1 MKVLITILIILPFL
15 FSCSGGI
22 DAENNQSTFPITA
35 LDSMPESEINVP
47 IQIDLKPIFS
57 LVEKKVDTVFSTPNW
72 PDGWVEA
79 DCATRYKYFFRR
91 SPFSISAS
99 GNELNISFTGN
110 YKMVGSTRVCIGSK
124 VLSIWTPPCKCG
136 FSEGD
141 RHVKIGFKS
150 SFNILPNHSLSM
162 KIDHAKPI
170 ALNKCT
176 ICFWQQDVTAQ
187 IMKQIQVQL
196 DLARKTLQDSF
207 RVVDLKPY
215 LQKAWDQL
223 NDVFAVGNLGY
234 FSLYP
239 RKIYIQNMDAQNDL
253 LNINIGITATPLV
266 SFEIPEVNEA
276 PVPELT
282 PAATKNNFNIYLDAV
297 LQYDSLSKIVNQY
310 LKGKRFD
317 FQEGFFKKHVVVQN
331 CQLSGNEDGRLKIKV
346 DFTGSH
352 KGIVSFVG
360 NPVYDSAQKAL
371 VVQNLHYDLQT
382 RDLLLKTAQWL
393 FNKRITDELTKY
405 TSFNLTQYYDT
416 ASKTLNTWLNKEWR
430 KGMNSSGSV
439 AELKLT
445 DVFVKP
451 QHLIIR
457 SNCTGNLTL
466 KINELNWSL

>member
-1 MKVLITILIILPFL
+1 MKALITFLILLPFL
-15 FSCSGGI
+15 ISCSGGI
-22 DAENNQSTFPITA
+22 DAEHNQSTYSVTA

-57 LVEKKVDTVFSTPNW
+57 LVENKVDTVFSTPNW
-72 PDGWVEA
+72 PEGWVEA
-79 DCATRYKYFFRR
+79 DCATRYKYFFHR

-99 GNELNISFTGN
+99 GNELNITFTGN
-110 YKMVGSTRVCIGSK
+110 YKMVGATRVCIADK
-124 VLSIWTPPCKCG
+124 ILSIWTPPCKCG
-136 FSEGD
+136 FTEGD
-141 RHVKIGFKS
+141 RQVKIGFKS
-150 SFNILPNHSLSM
+150 RFNILPRHSLSM
-162 KIDHAKPI
+162 KIDQAKPI

-176 ICFWQQDVTAQ
+176 ICFWQQDITAQ

-239 RKIYIQNMDAQNDL
+239 RKIYIQNMDAKDDL

-282 PAATKNNFNIYLDAV
+282 PAVTKNNFNIYLDAV

-310 LKGKRFD
+310 LKGKRFN
-317 FQEGFFKKHVVVQN
+317 FQEGFIKKYVVIQN

-346 DFTGSH
+346 DFSGSH
-352 KGIVSFVG
+352 KGIVYFVG
-360 NPVYDSAQKAL
+360 NPVYDSAQQSL
-371 VVQNLHYDLQT
+371 VVHNLHYDLQT
-382 RDLLLKTAQWL
+382 RDFLLKTAQWL
-393 FNKRITDELTKY
+393 YNKRIINELSKY
-405 TSFNLTQYYDT
+405 TSFNLSQYYDT

-430 KGMNSSGSV
+430 KGMQSSGSV

-466 KINELNWSL
+466 KINELNWAL

>member
-1 MKVLITILIILPFL
+1 MKVLVTILMFLPFL
-15 FSCSGGI
+15 ISCSGGI
-22 DAENNQSTFPITA
+22 DAENTQSTFPITD

-110 YKMVGSTRVCIGSK
+110 YKMVGSTRVCFGGK

-136 FSEGD
+136 FTECD
-141 RHVKIGFKS
+141 RQVKIGFKS
-150 SFNILPNHSLSM
+150 SFNIMPNHSLSM
-162 KIDHAKPI
+162 KIDQAKPT

-196 DLARKTLQDSF
+196 DLAQKTLQDSF

-253 LNINIGITATPLV
+253 LNINIGITATPMV
-266 SFEIPEVNEA
+266 SFEIPEVKEA
-276 PVPELT
+276 PVPDLT
-282 PAATKNNFNIYLDAV
+282 RAATKNNFNIYLDAV

-317 FQEGFFKKHVVVQN
+317 FQEGIFKKYVVVQN

-346 DFTGSH
+346 DFSGSH

-360 NPVYDSAQKAL
+360 NPVYDSAQKSL
-371 VVQNLHYDLQT
+371 VVNNLHYDLQT
-382 RDLLLKTAQWL
+382 RDFLLKTAQWL

-405 TSFNLTQYYDT
+405 TTFNLSQYYDT

-430 KGMNSSGSV
+430 KGMHSSGNV
-439 AELKLT
+439 AELTLT